1 MKKILCILN
10 TFVIFCCGAC
20 EEEKVAKISL
30 QNVVVTTPKVGPSAK
45 KVETYVVDYANFPK
59 NAAGKEIWKKNEK
72 TGKADVTVVTDSELK
87 LKVLKVK
94 SDKASFYFQKEIN
107 IDLKKFEIASW
118 KWKVSKNPKGGDVRA
133 GSTDDQAIQVIFAFE
148 GDYLLSYIWD
158 PTAPVGYS
166 KDASI
171 LFIVTQKVLVLE
183 SGEKNINQW
192 MEIRRNLKEDFKKL
206 YKMDAP
212 KLAGVAVQANSQH
225 TGTVCES
232 FLGPITFE
240 TK

>member
-94 SDKASFYFQKEIN
+94 ICVN
-107 IDLKKFEIASW
+107 
-118 KWKVSKNPKGGDVRA
+118 
-133 GSTDDQAIQVIFAFE
+133 
-148 GDYLLSYIWD
+148 
-158 PTAPVGYS
+158 
-166 KDASI
+166 
-171 LFIVTQKVLVLE
+171 
-183 SGEKNINQW
+183 
-192 MEIRRNLKEDFKKL
+192 
-206 YKMDAP
+206 
-212 KLAGVAVQANSQH
+212 
-225 TGTVCES
+225 
-232 FLGPITFE
+232 
-240 TK
+240 